1 VRDVRLWWRDMNGDY
16 RIVRRPEAV
25 FYHGGV
31 AGLAVGDFILPGGQV
46 GADCADDSWY
56 WGSDPEFCFITTDII
71 QAWHNALFCEAERG
85 AGAVYRVAP
94 VGRLRLDICETGYN
108 FACKRAR
115 ILARQNI
122 PEWVR
127 SAYKTDSWAFVEQW
141 TAAMNIGGGD
151 ERRQA

>member
-1 VRDVRLWWRDMNGDY
+1 VNGDY
-16 RIVRRPEAV
+16 PIVRRPAAV

-31 AGLAVGDFILPGGQV
+31 AGLAGGDFVLPGGQV
-46 GADCADDSWY
+46 GTGDIWY
-56 WGSDPEFCFITTDII
+56 WGSDAEFCFVTTDII
-71 QAWHNALFCEAERG
+71 QAWHNALFCETERG

-122 PEWVR
+122 PEWVLL
-127 SAYKTDSWAFVEQW
+127 AYKTDTRAFVEQW
-141 TAAMNIGGGD
+141 LAV
-151 ERRQA
+151 